1 MMILIMMT
9 STLAGCTG
17 GDPDSGG
24 EMDSDAINDLIDQN
38 LQDFINNT
46 TITVNQE
53 IHHHY
58 YNNTTTNDYTVE
70 YNNTTVNEG
79 DSIVNEGDDNNL
91 NEWSNT
97 SYNLGGANFGNGVN
111 GTVSMGA
118 SMMFVAHL
126 EFDAYDIFPDYES
139 EPGPDRDNTFT
150 YTWEYYDYL
159 TNSNRLDTFTFSCQ
173 VFYLVGSQSNNNTNG
188 SQSNNNTNGNQSNNN
203 ANGSQ
208 VSFFDDNSNYANAW
222 SNEYNNTIADLLIS
236 AGQDSSIRSIC
247 DEEYIASGALSLGEN
262 DFEYTFLSI
271 DVPIGYAIQ
280 YIQLDTNH
288 HYYGCYNPIINSAG
302 CRNYHYGGEYEY
314 QQTNSNINFNYSEGP
329 HPSDDNYYGGW
340 DNLTID
346 FDLEWALW
354 NGTEYN
360 PDSPQQYQA
369 VQYSYSWYAVWT
381 TSQYE
386 FTLYY
391 QFVPVIPTE

>member
-1 MMILIMMT
+1 MRIIAPMMILIMMT

-24 EMDSDAINDLIDQN
+24 EMDTDAINDLIDQN

-58 YNNTTTNDYTVE
+58 YNNTTNNDYTVE

-79 DSIVNEGDDNNL
+79 DSIINEGDDNNL

-111 GTVSMGA
+111 GTVSMGS

-126 EFDAYDIFPDYES
+126 EFDAYDIFPDFES
-139 EPGPDRDNTFT
+139 EPGPDRDNIFT

-159 TNSNRLDTFTFSCQ
+159 TNSNRVDVFTFSCQ
-173 VFYLVGSQSNNNTNG
+173 VFYLIGSQSNN
-188 SQSNNNTNGNQSNNN
+188 
-203 ANGSQ
+203 SQ
-208 VSFFDDNSNYANAW
+208 VSFFENENNYHDAW
-222 SNEYNNTIADLLIS
+222 SNEYNGTIADLLS
-236 AGQDSSIRSIC
+236 DAGEDSSIRSIC
-247 DEEYIASGALSLGEN
+247 DEGYVTSGALTLGEN
-262 DFEYTFLSI
+262 GFEYTFFSI
-271 DVPIGYAIQ
+271 DVPMGYAIQ
-280 YIQLDTNH
+280 YIQLDH
-288 HYYGCYNPIINSAG
+288 SHSYYGCYYPIIDSGG
-302 CRNYHYGGEYEY
+302 CWRQHYGGSYDY
-314 QQTNSNINFNYSEGP
+314 TFYDSSLNFNYSEGP
-329 HPSDDNYYGGW
+329 APHADNYYGGW

-346 FDLEWALW
+346 FNLSWGNLDE
-354 NGTEYN
+354 EYENN
-360 PDSPQQYQA
+360 PDSPNYQEY
-369 VQYSYSWYAVWT
+369 VWIGYGSYAVWPS
-381 TSQYE
+381 SQYE

>member
-1 MMILIMMT
+1 MRIIAPMMILIMMT

-58 YNNTTTNDYTVE
+58 YNNSTTNDYTVE

-97 SYNLGGANFGNGVN
+97 SYNLGGAEFGNGVN
-111 GTVSMGA
+111 GTVYTGSN
-118 SMMFVAHL
+118 MMFVAHL
-126 EFDAYDIFPDYES
+126 EFDAYDIFPNLET
-139 EPGPDRDNTFT
+139 EPGPDRDNTFI

-159 TNSNRLDTFTFSCQ
+159 TNSNRIDTFTFSCQ
-173 VFYLVGSQSNNNTNG
+173 VFYLVGSQSNNGTNG
-188 SQSNNNTNGNQSNNN
+188 T
-203 ANGSQ
+203 Q
-208 VSFFDDNSNYANAW
+208 VSFFNDSDNYANAW
-222 SNEYNNTIADLLIS
+222 SNEYNNTISDMLFD
-236 AGQDSSIRSIC
+236 AGQNSSIRNIC
-247 DEEYIASGALSLGEN
+247 DEQYITSGALTLGE
-262 DFEYTFLSI
+262 DGFEYTFFSI
-271 DVPIGYAIQ
+271 NVPIGYAIQ
-280 YIQLDTNH
+280 YIQLDH
-288 HYYGCYNPIINSAG
+288 SHSYYGCEYPIIYSGGCLNTHYSDAG
-302 CRNYHYGGEYEY
+302 YRQFNQQLEY
-314 QQTNSNINFNYSEGP
+314 SYSEGP
-329 HPSDDNYYGGW
+329 HPGYDNYYGGW

-346 FDLEWALW
+346 FDLDWAS
-354 NGTEYN
+354 TYDRSDYQ
-360 PDSPQQYQA
+360 PDSPTQYTE
-369 VQYSYSWYAVWT
+369 VEVGYDEYAVWP
-381 TSQYE
+381 TSEYE

>member
-1 MMILIMMT
+1 MRIIAPMMILIMMT

-24 EMDSDAINDLIDQN
+24 EMDTDAINDLIDQN

-79 DSIVNEGDDNNL
+79 DSIINEGDDNNL

-111 GTVSMGA
+111 GTVSMGS

-126 EFDAYDIFPDYES
+126 EFDAYDIFPDFES
-139 EPGPDRDNTFT
+139 EPGPDRDNIFI

-159 TNSNRLDTFTFSCQ
+159 TNSNRVDVFTFSCQ
-173 VFYLVGSQSNNNTNG
+173 VFYLIGSQSNNTN
-188 SQSNNNTNGNQSNNN
+188 N
-203 ANGSQ
+203 SQ
-208 VSFFDDNSNYANAW
+208 VSFFENEDNYHDAW
-222 SNEYNNTIADLLIS
+222 SNEYNGTIADLLS
-236 AGQDSSIRSIC
+236 EAGGNSSIRSIC
-247 DEEYIASGALSLGEN
+247 DEGYITSGALTLGEDN
-262 DFEYTFLSI
+262 FEYTFFSI

-280 YIQLDTNH
+280 YIQLDSGH
-288 HYYGCYNPIINSAG
+288 SWYGCNYPIIYSGG
-302 CRNYHYGGEYEY
+302 CYQSWSTTDNYYYSSS
-314 QQTNSNINFNYSEGP
+314 QLNFNHSEGP
-329 HPSDDNYYGGW
+329 DPNYDNYYGGW

-346 FDLEWALW
+346 FNLQWARTYT
-354 NGTEYN
+354 NYVSDY
-360 PDSPQQYQA
+360 DSPYYQQNVEYGFA
-369 VQYSYSWYAVWT
+369 EYSVWP
-381 TSQYE
+381 TSEYD

>member
-1 MMILIMMT
+1 MT

-79 DSIVNEGDDNNL
+79 DSIVNEGDDNNV

-111 GTVSMGA
+111 GTVYTGA
-118 SMMFVAHL
+118 NMMFVAHL
-126 EFDAYDIFPDYES
+126 EFDAYDIFPDFES
-139 EPGPDRDNTFT
+139 EPGPDKDNTFT

-159 TNSNRLDTFTFSCQ
+159 TNSNRIDVFTFSCQ
-173 VFYLVGSQSNNNTNG
+173 VFYLIGSQSNNNTN
-188 SQSNNNTNGNQSNNN
+188 S
-203 ANGSQ
+203 SQ
-208 VSFFDDNSNYANAW
+208 VSFFENNNNYHDAW
-222 SNEYNNTIADLLIS
+222 SNEYNGTIADLLS
-236 AGQDSSIRSIC
+236 DAGQDSSIRSIC
-247 DEEYIASGALSLGEN
+247 DEGYVTSGALTLGEN
-262 DFEYTFLSI
+262 GFEYTFFSI

-280 YIQLDTNH
+280 YIQLDH
-288 HYYGCYNPIINSAG
+288 SHSYYGCDRPIIDSGG
-302 CRNYHYGGEYEY
+302 CYRQDYGGSYDY
-314 QQTNSNINFNYSEGP
+314 HNNFNSMTYNYSEGP
-329 HPSDDNYYGGW
+329 YPSSDNYYGGW

-346 FDLEWALW
+346 FDLAWNNFQYDYY
-354 NGTEYN
+354 NGTYVYWGYA
-360 PDSPQQYQA
+360 D
-369 VQYSYSWYAVWT
+369 YAVWP

>member
-1 MMILIMMT
+1 MMT

-24 EMDSDAINDLIDQN
+24 EIDSAALNDLIDQN

-53 IHHHY
+53 IHNHY
-58 YNNTTTNDYTVE
+58 HNNTTVVSNDYAIE

-79 DSIVNEGDDNNL
+79 DDNNI
-91 NEWSNT
+91 NEWTNT
-97 SYNLGGANFGNGVN
+97 SYNLGGAEFGNGVN
-111 GTVSMGA
+111 GTVYSG
-118 SMMFVAHL
+118 SNMMFVAHL
-126 EFDAYDIFPDYES
+126 EFDAFDIFPNYES
-139 EPGPDRDNTFT
+139 VPGPDRDNTFT

-188 SQSNNNTNGNQSNNN
+188 SQSNNNTNGSQSNNN

-208 VSFFDDNSNYANAW
+208 VSFFSDSSNYANAW
-222 SNEYNNTIADLLIS
+222 SNEYNNTISNMLSD
-236 AGQDSSIRSIC
+236 AGLNSSIRNIC
-247 DEEYIASGALSLGEN
+247 DEGYVSSGALTLGE
-262 DFEYTFLSI
+262 DGFEYTFFSI

-280 YIQLDTNH
+280 YMQLDH
-288 HYYGCYNPIINSAG
+288 SHSYYGCEEPII
-302 CRNYHYGGEYEY
+302 YGGCLNEHAYSY
-314 QQTNSNINFNYSEGP
+314 QQYDTGISYSYSEGP
-329 HPSDDNYYGGW
+329 YPSSDNYYGGW
-340 DNLTID
+340 DNLTIN
-346 FDLEWALW
+346 FDLGWASTYDRYDYEP
-354 NGTEYN
+354 G
-360 PDSPQQYQA
+360 SPTQYTY
-369 VQYSYSWYAVWT
+369 VEIGYDNYAVWP

>member
-1 MMILIMMT
+1 MRIIAPMMILIMMT

-24 EMDSDAINDLIDQN
+24 GIDSDAVNELIDQN

-53 IHHHY
+53 IHNHY
-58 YNNTTTNDYTVE
+58 YNNTSVISNDYTVE

-79 DSIVNEGDDNNL
+79 DSTVNEGDDNNL

-97 SYNLGGANFGNGVN
+97 SYNLGGAEFGSGVN
-111 GTVSMGA
+111 GTVYSG
-118 SMMFVAHL
+118 SNMMFVAHL
-126 EFDAYDIFPDYES
+126 EFDAYDIFPDFES

-159 TNSNRLDTFTFSCQ
+159 TNSYRTDSFTFSCQ
-173 VFYLVGSQSNNNTNG
+173 VFYLIGSQSNNNTN
-188 SQSNNNTNGNQSNNN
+188 S
-203 ANGSQ
+203 SQ
-208 VSFFDDNSNYANAW
+208 VSFFDNSHNYADAW
-222 SNEYNNTIADLLIS
+222 SNEYNGTIADLLS
-236 AGQDSSIRSIC
+236 NAGQDSSIRSIC
-247 DEEYIASGALSLGEN
+247 DEDYITSGALTIGEN
-262 DFEYTFLSI
+262 GFEYTFFSI

-280 YIQLDTNH
+280 YLQLDSNH
-288 HYYGCYNPIINSAG
+288 DYYGCDQPIINSAG
-302 CRNYHYGGEYEY
+302 CRNSHYEGNYGYLDRSY
-314 QQTNSNINFNYSEGP
+314 NIIFNYSEGP
-329 HPSDDNYYGGW
+329 NPSYDNYYGGW

-346 FDLEWALW
+346 FDLSFPTLSA
-354 NGTEYN
+354 GTEYN
-360 PDSPQQYQA
+360 PNSTFQYEY
-369 VQYSYSWYAVWT
+369 VQYTSHVYAVWP
-381 TSQYE
+381 TSVYE

>member
-1 MMILIMMT
+1 MRIIAPMMILIMMT

-97 SYNLGGANFGNGVN
+97 SYNLGGASFGNGVN

-118 SMMFVAHL
+118 SMMFVAHV
-126 EFDAYDIFPDYES
+126 EFDAYDIFPDFES
-139 EPGPDRDNTFT
+139 EPGPDRDNFFT
-150 YTWEYYDYL
+150 YIWEYYDYL
-159 TNSNRLDTFTFSCQ
+159 SNSNRTDAFTFSCQ
-173 VFYLVGSQSNNNTNG
+173 VFYLIGSQSNN
-188 SQSNNNTNGNQSNNN
+188 
-203 ANGSQ
+203 SQ
-208 VSFFDDNSNYANAW
+208 VSFFDNEDNYHDAW
-222 SNEYNNTIADLLIS
+222 SNEYNGTVANLLS
-236 AGQDSSIRSIC
+236 AAGQDSTIRGIC
-247 DEEYIASGALSLGEN
+247 EEGYVTSGALSTGED
-262 DFEYTFLSI
+262 DFEYTFFSI
-271 DVPIGYAIQ
+271 EVPIGYSIQ

-288 HYYGCYNPIINSAG
+288 DHFGCYLPITNSGG
-302 CRNYHYGGEYEY
+302 CLNLQYEEYRYRNY
-314 QQTNSNINFNYSEGP
+314 TSSINFIHSQGP
-329 HPSDDNYYGGW
+329 NPNDDNYFGGW

-346 FDLEWALW
+346 FSLSFEDPF
-354 NGTEYN
+354 NRTDYN
-360 PDSPQQYQA
+360 SDSPTFYQDVEVVYHYNA
-369 VQYSYSWYAVWT
+369 IWP
-381 TSQYE
+381 TSE
-386 FTLYY
+386 FDFTLYY

>member
-1 MMILIMMT
+1 MRIIATMMILIMMT

-24 EMDSDAINDLIDQN
+24 EMDSDAINDLIDAN

-159 TNSNRLDTFTFSCQ
+159 TNSNRVDTFTFSCQ

-188 SQSNNNTNGNQSNNN
+188 SQ
-203 ANGSQ
+203 
-208 VSFFDDNSNYANAW
+208 VSFFNDSDNYANAW
-222 SNEYNNTIADLLIS
+222 SNEYNSTISDLLS
-236 AGQDSSIRSIC
+236 NAGIDSSIRSIC
-247 DEEYIASGALSLGEN
+247 DEGYVTSGALTVGEN
-262 DFEYTFLSI
+262 GFEYTFFSI
-271 DVPIGYAIQ
+271 DVPIGYSIQ
-280 YIQLDTNH
+280 YLQLDH
-288 HYYGCYNPIINSAG
+288 SHSYYGCYYPIVNSGGCYAIQYSNSQYQYQERSAG
-302 CRNYHYGGEYEY
+302 
-314 QQTNSNINFNYSEGP
+314 INFNHSEGP
-329 HPSDDNYYGGW
+329 DPNYDNYYGGW

-346 FDLEWALW
+346 FDLAFPELNYAMDE
-354 NGTEYN
+354 NY
-360 PDSPQQYQA
+360 DSPTYNQIVYFDTH
-369 VQYSYSWYAVWT
+369 YYAVWP

>member
-1 MMILIMMT
+1 MRIIAPMMIFIMMT

-24 EMDSDAINDLIDQN
+24 EIDADALNDLIDQN

-58 YNNTTTNDYTVE
+58 YNNTTNNDYNTE

-111 GTVSMGA
+111 GTVYSG
-118 SMMFVAHL
+118 SNMMFVAHL
-126 EFDAYDIFPDYES
+126 EFDAYDIFPDFES
-139 EPGPDRDNTFT
+139 EPGADRNNIFT

-159 TNSNRLDTFTFSCQ
+159 TNSNRTDVFTFSCQ
-173 VFYLVGSQSNNNTNG
+173 VFYLIGSQSNN
-188 SQSNNNTNGNQSNNN
+188 
-203 ANGSQ
+203 SQ
-208 VSFFDDNSNYANAW
+208 VSFFDNDNNYHNAW
-222 SNEYNNTIADLLIS
+222 SNEYNGTIADLLS
-236 AGQDSSIRSIC
+236 DAGEDSSIRSIC
-247 DEEYIASGALSLGEN
+247 DEGYVTSGALTVGEN
-262 DFEYTFLSI
+262 GFEYTFFTI
-271 DVPIGYAIQ
+271 DIPIGYTIQ
-280 YIQLDTNH
+280 YLQLDH
-288 HYYGCYNPIINSAG
+288 SHSYYGCYYPIANSGG
-302 CRNYHYGGEYEY
+302 CYGIQYSHSYYGYEERSSQIY
-314 QQTNSNINFNYSEGP
+314 FNHSEGP
-329 HPSDDNYYGGW
+329 DPNYDNYYGGW

-346 FDLEWALW
+346 FDLEFSGLDWGVDQ
-354 NGTEYN
+354 NS
-360 PDSPQQYQA
+360 DSPTYNQVVY
-369 VQYSYSWYAVWT
+369 YDYHWYAVWP
-381 TSQYE
+381 TSEYV

>member
-1 MMILIMMT
+1 MRIIAPMMILIMMT

-24 EMDSDAINDLIDQN
+24 EMDSDAINDLIDAN

-118 SMMFVAHL
+118 GMMFVAHL
-126 EFDAYDIFPDYES
+126 EFTAMDLFPEYNAD
-139 EPGPDRDNTFT
+139 PTGDRDNIFT
-150 YTWEYYDYL
+150 YSWSYYDYL
-159 TNSNRLDTFTFSCQ
+159 TNSNRTDVFTFSCSE
-173 VFYLVGSQSNNNTNG
+173 FYIIGSQSNNPND
-188 SQSNNNTNGNQSNNN
+188 
-203 ANGSQ
+203 Q
-208 VSFFDDNSNYANAW
+208 VSFWEDSSNYWDAW
-222 SNEYNNTIADLLIS
+222 NNEYNSTIADLLLNASNDIS
-236 AGQDSSIRSIC
+236 IEVTCNENYSPYGGPIKYGDYGDSINFFNIVIP
-247 DEEYIASGALSLGEN
+247 E
-262 DFEYTFLSI
+262 
-271 DVPIGYAIQ
+271 GYAIE
-280 YIQLDTNH
+280 YIQLDTSH
-288 HYYGCYNPIINSAG
+288 DYYGASSSYCYQFQGENGTLDG
-302 CRNYHYGGEYEY
+302 CWDSENY
-314 QQTNSNINFNYSEGP
+314 QQHQSSLYFNYSSGP
-329 HPSDDNYYGGW
+329 DPSSRNTYYGGW
-340 DNLTID
+340 ENITVNFD
-346 FDLEWALW
+346 FKFYGGVNDYVEEHFG
-354 NGTEYN
+354 NGNYG
-360 PDSPQQYQA
+360 YG
-369 VQYSYSWYAVWT
+369 YSAIWP
-381 TSQYE
+381 TSTYV

-391 QFVPVIPTE
+391 NFTPVIPVE